1 VVQPPMERPLSRF
14 SVGFMVS
21 ESKARLAGRVLLCHP
36 SASLLRLGRKGA
48 RKRIGLVDCP
58 WPPTSHVCVPSPVR
72 GEASLTRPRRLG
84 CEANIMA
91 NDSTDGI
98 ILVARLLLAALF
110 LIFGW
115 RKLVDYSGTVSRM
128 VQDGA
133 PLPALSAAIAIFMEL
148 PVAFAVAVGAFTRPS
163 AALLALYTL
172 GTALIAHRY
181 WTVPDANKVDS
192 MEGFYKNLSVVG
204 GFLLL
209 YITGA
214 GRYSIDAILGL

>member
-1 VVQPPMERPLSRF
+1 VAQPPMERPIWRV
-14 SVGFMVS
+14 SVGFLVS
-21 ESKARLAGRVLLCHP
+21 ESEARLAGRVLLCHP
-36 SASLLRLGRKGA
+36 SAWLLRLGQKGA
-48 RKRIGLVDCP
+48 RRRIGLVDC
-58 WPPTSHVCVPSPVR
+58 TCRPV
-72 GEASLTRPRRLG
+72 TRLCPQPRACDAGLKRSRRLG
-84 CEANIMA
+84 REANIMA

-98 ILVARLLLAALF
+98 ILMARLLLAALF

-133 PLPALSAAIAIFMEL
+133 PLPALSAVIAIFMEL

-163 AALLALYTL
+163 AVLLALSTL
-172 GTALIAHRY
+172 GTAVIAHRY
-181 WTVPDANKVDS
+181 WTVPDSDRVDS
-192 MEGFYKNLSVVG
+192 MEGFYKNLCVVG

-209 YITGA
+209 YIMGA